1 MSAHTT
7 WPRAVLGGLFG
18 VLLGAASPAGDA
30 LAQARALGDEEPGSS
45 PAAEGPAT
53 VKPWTAPADLKEW
66 SSGIKLGLQ
75 FQAGITGNPTVPD
88 RGVNFGQL
96 TTDLPN
102 RPLLNQVLATAG
114 RDIDPTATGYDFGF
128 KFALL
133 YGSDARIYHTL
144 GVFDRLIHDRNQ
156 LAVME
161 ATAAVRLPWL
171 GRGIDVKAG
180 IFPTPLGFEVME
192 PRVSPF
198 YSHSYIFNYG
208 LPFKHTGALAVA
220 HVSDV
225 LDLYFG
231 ITTGSN
237 TSFGSAGD
245 NNDRPAG
252 LGGFGLVLAGGNLTV
267 LALTHI
273 GPESPTRITPFGNSA
288 LRYYNDVV
296 VTYKASDK
304 LSFTTE
310 VNYVKDDGFRAEG
323 YGAAQYVTYVLD
335 DRFTFNARGEIWR
348 DNGNLFVVNPNS
360 NRDYANAQRGD
371 YATLVTS
378 PEATATA
385 ASLEAR

>member
-1 MSAHTT
+1 MPAHITR
-7 WPRAVLGGLFG
+7 PRALLGGLFG
-18 VLLGAASPAGDA
+18 VLLGAASPPGDA
-30 LAQARALGDEEPGSS
+30 LAQARALGDEAPGSS
-45 PAAEGPAT
+45 PAAESPAT
-53 VKPWTAPADLKEW
+53 VKPWAAPANIKEW
-66 SSGIKLGLQ
+66 SNGIKLGLQ
-75 FQAGITGNPTVPD
+75 FQGGITGNPTVPD

-102 RPLLNQVLATAG
+102 RPLLNQVLLTAG
-114 RDIDPTATGYDFGF
+114 RDIDPKATGYDFGF

-156 LAVME
+156 LAVIE
-161 ATAAVRLPWL
+161 ATAAVRLPWIGNGL
-171 GRGIDVKAG
+171 DVKAG

-192 PRVSPF
+192 PKLNPF
-198 YSHSYIFNYG
+198 YSHSYIFDYG

-231 ITTGSN
+231 ITTGTN

-252 LGGFGLVLAGGNLTV
+252 LGGFG
-267 LALTHI
+267 
-273 GPESPTRITPFGNSA
+273 
-288 LRYYNDVV
+288 
-296 VTYKASDK
+296 
-304 LSFTTE
+304 
-310 VNYVKDDGFRAEG
+310 AEG
-323 YGAAQYVTYVLD
+323 YGAAQYVTYALNE
-335 DRFTFNARGEIWR
+335 RFTFNARGEIWR

-371 YATLVTS
+371 YATLITS
-378 PEATATA
+378 PRAGTYFELTLGVAYKPADLPAPLSTLLIRPEIRYDRT
-385 ASLEAR
+385 LNGARPFNGGRNAQQFTVGADLVLGF